1 MINTEAV
8 IEQVR
13 NIVEQIAQAVSAI
26 FMFTLLSGLA
36 VLYAALLAMQDERIH
51 QTAIL
56 RTLGAD
62 SHYLRKLH
70 LTEFAVL
77 GALSGLFSAA
87 GAALLGWVI
96 ANQVLDIPYR
106 PGVLLLLMGI
116 GGGTAIVTLAG
127 WLATRRV
134 ANMSPLRVLQ
144 SA

>member
-1 MINTEAV
+1 
-8 IEQVR
+8 
-13 NIVEQIAQAVSAI
+13 
-26 FMFTLLSGLA
+26 
-36 VLYAALLAMQDERIH
+36 MQDERIH

-62 SHYLRKLH
+62 SRYLRKLH

-87 GAALLGWVI
+87 GATLLGWVI
-96 ANQVLDIPYR
+96 ADQVLDIPYR
-106 PGVLLLLMGI
+106 PGVMLLLTGV
-116 GGGTAIVTLAG
+116 GGGAVIVTLAG